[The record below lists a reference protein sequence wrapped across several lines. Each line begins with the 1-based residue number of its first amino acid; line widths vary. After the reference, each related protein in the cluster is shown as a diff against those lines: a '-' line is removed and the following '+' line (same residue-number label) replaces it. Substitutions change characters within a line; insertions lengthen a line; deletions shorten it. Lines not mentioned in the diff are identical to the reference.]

1 MEKLQIPAK
10 KYSVNEQS
18 AIKLTKEAH
27 QALVD
32 VVNESTSN
40 LKQVASAMILY
51 VIKNN
56 LYEYIREE

>member
-1 MEKLQIPAK
+1 MKKLQIPAK

-18 AIKLTKEAH
+18 AIKLTQEAH

-51 VIKNN
+51 VIRNN

>member
-1 MEKLQIPAK
+1 MEKLLIPGK
-10 KYSVNEQS
+10 KYAVNEQN
-18 AIKLTKEAH
+18 AIKLTREAH

-51 VIKNN
+51 VIENN

>member
-10 KYSVNEQS
+10 KYSVNEQG
-18 AIKLTKEAH
+18 AVKLTKEAH
-27 QALVD
+27 QALID

-40 LKQVASAMILY
+40 IKQVASAMILY
-51 VIKNN
+51 VINNN